1 MSQNGAARKG
11 PTRTTGLAPSH
22 HPGAGAKRWTSIA
35 RSTAVSPMWAQ
46 ILDRRFAS
54 PSPASP
60 ARFASFDVLRS
71 GTRSGEK
78 GKPPP
83 VECVNSVEPG
93 SGRASDFVFI
103 IRPLSPTG
111 ALSHAI
117 FVSDFPDLCYTCSWF
132 PKRPASEA
140 GSEAGMDCRTA
151 LAKQARLHPCGE
163 ALRRRVFACPRAP
176 APAAEGRVGEKGAR
190 NLDSPASP

>member
-132 PKRPASEA
+132 PKRQRGRKRGGHGLQDGSCEA
-140 GSEAGMDCRTA
+140 GAAPSLWRGVATTRLRMSTRAGA
-151 LAKQARLHPCGE
+151 GP
-163 ALRRRVFACPRAP
+163 
-176 APAAEGRVGEKGAR
+176 EGRVGEKGAR